1 MVKTP
6 IFKGSC
12 TAIVTPFNEHGVDYD
27 RLQKNIDYQ
36 YENGTAAI
44 VVCGTTGEAA
54 TQSQCEQNET
64 VRQAIKF
71 NQGRMKLI
79 VGVGSNN
86 TETALRNAENAK
98 TAGADGI
105 LMVTP
110 YYNKCSQDGLVK
122 HFFAV
127 ADAVD
132 LPIIVYN
139 VPGRTGVNVAPAT
152 LARLAEHP
160 NIQAIK
166 EASGNISQI
175 AEMARLI
182 KGKMDLYSG
191 NDDQIVPI
199 LSLGGKGVI
208 SVLANVAP
216 KAAHDICASYLSG
229 DVKTA
234 CDLQLHYNPLNA
246 ALFSDVNP
254 IPVKTALNLMGF
266 EAGPLR
272 LPLSEMSAQG
282 KDALRSVLQSYDL
295 I

>member
-1 MVKTP
+1 MS
-6 IFKGSC
+6 IFEGS
-12 TAIVTPFNEHGVDYD
+12 AVALVTPFTEDGINFSALK
-27 RLQKNIDYQ
+27 RLLDFQLG
-36 YENGTAAI
+36 NGTDALVI
-44 VVCGTTGEAA
+44 CGTTGEPA
-54 TQSQCEQNET
+54 TMT
-64 VRQAIKF
+64 VEEKHSVMKYAIDYVA
-71 NQGRMKLI
+71 GRRPVIL
-79 VGVGSNN
+79 GTGGNN
-86 TETALRNAENAK
+86 TSAVIAESKYAQSL
-98 TAGADGI
+98 GADALLI
-105 LMVTP
+105 VTP